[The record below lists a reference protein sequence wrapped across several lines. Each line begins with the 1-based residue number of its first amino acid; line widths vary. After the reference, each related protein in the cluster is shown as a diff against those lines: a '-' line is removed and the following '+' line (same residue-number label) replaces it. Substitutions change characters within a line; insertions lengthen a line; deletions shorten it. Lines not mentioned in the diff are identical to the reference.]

1 MTVFSSSTYD
11 IVLSKFKIF
20 KSLMRFSLH
29 FYRTFQC
36 KTNFRVPK
44 TSLKFAIGA
53 KEGLFIAE
61 VFQYFWQMTKMQVMN
76 EVLRQFIY

>member
-1 MTVFSSSTYD
+1 
-11 IVLSKFKIF
+11 
-20 KSLMRFSLH
+20 
-29 FYRTFQC
+29 
-36 KTNFRVPK
+36 VPK